1 VKRTAEDSLK
11 TRCEIIEAAQEVFL
25 RKGFARSTLED
36 VASEAGVTRGAVYH
50 HFDSKAEILNALCE
64 MRYAAFGEH
73 LKKTQDEQSS
83 PFDRLVESIVSYFS
97 YLESNK
103 KFADMQFLLTYKT
116 ELCDEIAGGM
126 QTKIESMRAL
136 TDTYAELIGKV
147 LKGVRQSQK
156 LSKTE
161 LAHIIVCYQ
170 SGLSN
175 LWLIDRKTISINKD
189 LRRVVTNFVQHLIS

>member
-1 VKRTAEDSLK
+1 MKRTAEDTLK

-25 RKGFARSTLED
+25 RKGFARTTLED
-36 VASEAGVTRGAVYH
+36 VAWEASVTRGAVYH

-64 MRYAAFGEH
+64 VRYSAFGEI
-73 LKKTQDEQSS
+73 LRKTGDEQRL

-126 QTKIESMRAL
+126 QTKIESIRAL
-136 TDTYAELIGKV
+136 TNTYAELIGQI
-147 LKGVRQSQK
+147 LKGDRQSQK
-156 LSKTE
+156 LSKNE
-161 LAHIIVCYQ
+161 LAHILVCYQ
-170 SGLSN
+170 AGLSN
-175 LWLIDRKTISINKD
+175 LWLIDRKTISIKKD
-189 LRRVVTNFVQHLIS
+189 LRRVVKKFLQQLLS